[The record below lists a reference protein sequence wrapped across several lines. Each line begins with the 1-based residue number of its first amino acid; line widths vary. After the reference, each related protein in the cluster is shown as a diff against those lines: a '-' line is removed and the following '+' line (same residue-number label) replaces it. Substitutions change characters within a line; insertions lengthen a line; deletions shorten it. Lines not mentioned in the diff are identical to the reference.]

1 MNIEKYIYDE
11 NNNNISDLISL
22 YKDGFLNELLI
33 LDSYDIK
40 VKSILIKNQ
49 TIVNINYQIIS
60 NLDKY
65 ISYVKEILKIDQ
77 LLIRYIISLTINN
90 KYNKILKSDK
100 YFSDNLNY
108 YLKNFNKMLFY
119 NYNKNYKLLRYH
131 QVSYH
136 NINDIIS
143 IINKNKK
150 KAFVYFEEINKQNLN
165 YYLSIINYIESKE

>member
-22 YKDGFLNELLI
+22 YKDGFLNEILI
-33 LDSYDIK
+33 LNSYDIK

-100 YFSDNLNY
+100 YFSDNLNF

-136 NINDIIS
+136 NINDLIS

-165 YYLSIINYIESKE
+165 YYLSIINYIETKE

>member
-65 ISYVKEILKIDQ
+65 I
-77 LLIRYIISLTINN
+77 
-90 KYNKILKSDK
+90 
-100 YFSDNLNY
+100 
-108 YLKNFNKMLFY
+108 
-119 NYNKNYKLLRYH
+119 
-131 QVSYH
+131 
-136 NINDIIS
+136 
-143 IINKNKK
+143 
-150 KAFVYFEEINKQNLN
+150 
-165 YYLSIINYIESKE
+165 

>member
-33 LDSYDIK
+33 LNSYDIK

-100 YFSDNLNY
+100 YFSDNLNF

-136 NINDIIS
+136 NINDLIS

-165 YYLSIINYIESKE
+165 YYLSIINYIETKE